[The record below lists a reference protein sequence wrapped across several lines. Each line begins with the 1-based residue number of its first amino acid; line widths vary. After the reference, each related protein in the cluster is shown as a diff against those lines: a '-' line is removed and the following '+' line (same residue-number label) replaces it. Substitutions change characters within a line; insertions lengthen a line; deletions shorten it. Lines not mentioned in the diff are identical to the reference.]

1 MGKPSALLLLLAVAA
16 SQVDFSLSAVTELN
30 FTDCPINYYGRN
42 YTALTV
48 EQTPNVSTALCFK
61 GSNGSDCIHVSNG
74 GSDTA
79 TMVVIGGTT
88 NITFNLPSIKS
99 VSQCRLILTFKENK
113 TGSIKNY
120 IFLYQAG
127 QQAAVYLG
135 PQFSLP
141 TISVNMTVDN
151 STVDSVLKD
160 KMTFY
165 LDISGCRN
173 QNAGFKTGE
182 IMFNSSET
190 CSQLVCSVESSGVS
204 VSTCGS
210 EESCIGN
217 NMCVKPAD
225 VCTVT
230 ASSIIDFS
238 SRVHSVP
245 DRCVYSLMKPLGSS
259 AFNLL
264 AGFRERRRQDVAF
277 LDHLIL
283 SLNGS
288 SVKIY
293 LEQGG
298 RVRDGQQTLT
308 LNATGQVVHGVE
320 LSKNQTG
327 VTAKIP
333 SINATVFFDGNTAH
347 VTGHFGAMEG
357 LCGNPANSSQNFT
370 LSAAKSSN
378 DSAASCETLH
388 KQTADSSI
396 NCTRTTEYC
405 NLIKQAPFTVCHNHS
420 DPEPFVTAC
429 TDTLCKYPAVDGLN
443 KCQFL
448 EAYAESC
455 RLKVTITVEN
465 WRSNASCSA
474 VPQASC
480 QDQDCSAHE
489 FCGEKLGSTSCLCRA
504 IFAAKY
510 NSTNSL
516 GEPTVC
522 TQNSATLTLAGCLL
536 TDKGID
542 YSALHLKDQNCTGH
556 IDSKTH
562 MVTFSF
568 NSSNTCGAEVMK
580 NNSQVLYK
588 NTVMMANASG
598 IITRNDQVE
607 IDFSCLYAVPEVKSV
622 SFKIKDSSVV
632 KQIVS
637 GVWNYT
643 VTMNAYNDS
652 GHKNLVNANTEV
664 GLNQKIWVELKTD
677 GLDNNIV
684 TVVTDSCWA
693 SNDSSPNGTLRYD
706 LVKNGCPNAADKTVM
721 MEGNGVGT
729 SNGFSFNMFE
739 FSGKTGD
746 IYLHCKLELCLTQS
760 NACAPSCGGLRK
772 RRSLRSKYADGNP
785 ALISMT
791 WTK

>member
-1 MGKPSALLLLLAVAA
+1 
-16 SQVDFSLSAVTELN
+16 
-30 FTDCPINYYGRN
+30 
-42 YTALTV
+42 
-48 EQTPNVSTALCFK
+48 
-61 GSNGSDCIHVSNG
+61 
-74 GSDTA
+74 
-79 TMVVIGGTT
+79 
-88 NITFNLPSIKS
+88 
-99 VSQCRLILTFKENK
+99 
-113 TGSIKNY
+113 
-120 IFLYQAG
+120 
-127 QQAAVYLG
+127 
-135 PQFSLP
+135 
-141 TISVNMTVDN
+141 MTVDN
-151 STVDSVLKD
+151 STVDSVLKN
-160 KMTFY
+160 KTSFY
-165 LDISGCRN
+165 VDISGCRN

-217 NMCVKPAD
+217 NMCVRAAD

-288 SVKIY
+288 IVKM
-293 LEQGG
+293 EQGG

-357 LCGNPANSSQNFT
+357 LCGNPADSSQNFT

-378 DSAASCETLH
+378 DSADSCETLH
-388 KQTADSSI
+388 NQTADSSI

-429 TDTLCKYPAVDGLN
+429 TGTLCKYPAVDGLN

-455 RLKVTITVEN
+455 RLKVTITVGN
-465 WRSNASCSA
+465 WRSNTDCSA

-480 QDQDCSAHE
+480 QDKYCSAHE

-556 IDSKTH
+556 IDSETH

-568 NSSNTCGAEVMK
+568 NSSNACGAEVMVGT
-580 NNSQVLYK
+580 VLQQGHK
-588 NTVMMANASG
+588 
-598 IITRNDQVE
+598 
-607 IDFSCLYAVPEVKSV
+607 L
-622 SFKIKDSSVV
+622 SVV

-637 GVWNYT
+637 GAWNYT

-677 GLDNNIV
+677 GLDNNTV
-684 TVVTDSCWA
+684 AVVTDSCWA

-721 MEGNGVGT
+721 TEGNGVGT

-746 IYLHCKLELCLTQS
+746 IYLHCKVELCLTQS
-760 NACAPSCGGLRK
+760 NACAPSCGGGRK

>member
-1 MGKPSALLLLLAVAA
+1 
-16 SQVDFSLSAVTELN
+16 
-30 FTDCPINYYGRN
+30 
-42 YTALTV
+42 
-48 EQTPNVSTALCFK
+48 
-61 GSNGSDCIHVSNG
+61 
-74 GSDTA
+74 
-79 TMVVIGGTT
+79 
-88 NITFNLPSIKS
+88 
-99 VSQCRLILTFKENK
+99 
-113 TGSIKNY
+113 
-120 IFLYQAG
+120 
-127 QQAAVYLG
+127 
-135 PQFSLP
+135 
-141 TISVNMTVDN
+141 
-151 STVDSVLKD
+151 
-160 KMTFY
+160 
-165 LDISGCRN
+165 
-173 QNAGFKTGE
+173 
-182 IMFNSSET
+182 
-190 CSQLVCSVESSGVS
+190 
-204 VSTCGS
+204 
-210 EESCIGN
+210 
-217 NMCVKPAD
+217 
-225 VCTVT
+225 
-230 ASSIIDFS
+230 
-238 SRVHSVP
+238 
-245 DRCVYSLMKPLGSS
+245 
-259 AFNLL
+259 
-264 AGFRERRRQDVAF
+264 
-277 LDHLIL
+277 
-283 SLNGS
+283 
-288 SVKIY
+288 
-293 LEQGG
+293 
-298 RVRDGQQTLT
+298 
-308 LNATGQVVHGVE
+308 
-320 LSKNQTG
+320 
-327 VTAKIP
+327 
-333 SINATVFFDGNTAH
+333 
-347 VTGHFGAMEG
+347 MEG
-357 LCGNPANSSQNFT
+357 LCGNPADSSQNFT

-388 KQTADSSI
+388 NQTADSSI

-429 TDTLCKYPAVDGLN
+429 TNTLCKYPAVDGLN

-465 WRSNASCSA
+465 WRSNANCSA

-556 IDSKTH
+556 LDSETH
-562 MVTFSF
+562 MVTFSY
-568 NSSNTCGAEVMK
+568 NSSNACGAEVMK
-580 NNSQVLYK
+580 NNSQVIFK

-598 IITRNDQVE
+598 IITRNDQVA
-607 IDFSCLYAVPEVKSV
+607 IDFSCPYAVPEIKSL

-652 GHKNLVNANTEV
+652 DHMNLVNANTEV

-677 GLDNNIV
+677 GLDNNMV

-721 MEGNGVGT
+721 IQGNGVGT
-729 SNGFSFNMFE
+729 SNSVSFNMFK
-739 FSGKTGD
+739 FSGKTSD
-746 IYLHCKLELCLTQS
+746 IYLHCKLELCLTQ
-760 NACAPSCGGLRK
+760 NKTCTPSCGGGRK